1 MINLIIIFIIINIA
15 VVDSFGSGNNF
26 QVDSSDVIPTGS
38 IRTIRFDNGNYA
50 IILTDLNSVSK
61 DWYYYLFDSNG
72 HIIVNE
78 KKILSTDTISS
89 YNSGY
94 TVSAL
99 NILDAIKIDNDNFFI
114 RYAFWEKKYITS
126 TYYTTEDI
134 TGSMKFNI
142 YGDSTTD
149 FNFITNKCDHLSYIP
164 ETIQINDNSLISVFI
179 CKDITNAYSYV
190 YGIKFS
196 SDGEFIGEATE
207 LFTNQQGPD
216 YGTVSSYLVYSG
228 YYHFKIEALSN
239 GGFVICASV
248 KSYYYA
254 KEESIIKV
262 FDNNSEEVN
271 EFKINLLD
279 ESEKPTGCSF
289 SNSGNSGIYLLDVFP
304 KSFENGFILIT
315 KDWFNCYN
323 DDYRY
328 KVNWLSYDNDG
339 NQISD
344 RALLSD
350 NINCEYSKI
359 IQVSN
364 SDSNY
369 YLACDGFSNS
379 YSININSNNYQIKF
393 IDSNEL
399 DVYNNYL
406 DINGLSYFSFY
417 DTNHVYLSR
426 YDVSNIESISK
437 IVTPTSETEADFS
450 SLSTN
455 APTKSPTSNS
465 GVGETNP
472 NNDDNVNEEE
482 PEEDR
487 ENNPEDP
494 EEDQDEDPD
503 ETDPVNDNEGKSSD
517 NNLGII
523 IGFLVLCIIIVGM
536 SIYIYY
542 GKIGCYFQ
550 TDSFRITKLSLGEQ
564 SKDTSLVATTGFSK
578 I

>member
-1 MINLIIIFIIINIA
+1 MINFIIILIIIIINIA

-26 QVDSSDVIPTGS
+26 QVDSSDIIPTEY

-50 IILTDLNSVSK
+50 IILMDINSVSR

-78 KKILSTDTISS
+78 KKILSTDIISS

-94 TVSAL
+94 TVSGS

-114 RYAFWEKKYITS
+114 RFAFWEEKESSII
-126 TYYTTEDI
+126 EHI

-142 YGDSTTD
+142 YGDSTSD
-149 FNFITNKCDHLSYIP
+149 FNFITNKCNYWQSSIP

-179 CKDITNAYSYV
+179 CRDTSSNYNSYV

-196 SDGEFIGEATE
+196 SDGDFIGEATE
-207 LFTNQQGPD
+207 IFTD
-216 YGTVSSYLVYSG
+216 STVSAYHVYSG

-239 GGFVICASV
+239 GGFVICASTKTERNVDSVMKIFNSNSQEV
-248 KSYYYA
+248 K
-254 KEESIIKV
+254 EVII
-262 FDNNSEEVN
+262 NR
-271 EFKINLLD
+271 LD
-279 ESEKPTGCSF
+279 TSEKPSDCFLRWNGGI
-289 SNSGNSGIYLLDVFP
+289 NQIYLLDVFP
-304 KSFENGFILIT
+304 KSFDNGFILII
-315 KDWFNCYN
+315 KDLFKCYN
-323 DDYRY
+323 NNIYNY
-328 KVNWLSYDNDG
+328 NNKLNWLSYDNDG

-369 YLACDGFSNS
+369 YLSCDGFSNS

-399 DVYNNYL
+399 DVYNSYL

-417 DTNHVYLSR
+417 DTRHVYLSR

-437 IVTPTSETEADFS
+437 IETPTSETEADFS

-494 EEDQDEDPD
+494 EEDQDEDQD
-503 ETDPVNDNEGKSSD
+503 ETDPVNDNQGKSSD

-523 IGFLVLCIIIVGM
+523 IGFLVLCIIIIGM

-550 TDSFRITKLSLGEQ
+550 TDSFRTTKMSLGEQ
-564 SKDTSLVATTGFSK
+564 SKDTNLVATTGFSK